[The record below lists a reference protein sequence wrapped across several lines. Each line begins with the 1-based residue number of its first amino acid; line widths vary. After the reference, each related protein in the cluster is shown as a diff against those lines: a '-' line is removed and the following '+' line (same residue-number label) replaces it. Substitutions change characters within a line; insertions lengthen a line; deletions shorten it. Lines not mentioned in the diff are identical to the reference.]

1 VPKTLQPTADRFIA
15 SLGRRDQAAL
25 KELIL
30 PGSPAEKMVPDLQT
44 MTDFSTFRVR
54 EVRRNGA
61 LGLAVAMD
69 DPPPGRAPAGML
81 VIRLQMKEEGVWRVF
96 QMVFVPIGPL
106 SQPATQSADADAE
119 DK

>member
-1 VPKTLQPTADRFIA
+1 
-15 SLGRRDQAAL
+15 
-25 KELIL
+25 
-30 PGSPAEKMVPDLQT
+30 MVPDLQT